1 MIELINESIFNDNKF
16 RMSEP
21 RQKKCFLCL
30 ESAPQ
35 TRRFPQSSKP
45 DEQLEWLLR
54 QNRDEEGFQQLLNRH
69 RTVKEP
75 RWCLRHFT
83 SPTDSLPTDMR
94 PDAITPL
101 PLLTVLLRTSR
112 PADLIHQSQFS
123 FTTGSQ
129 SGNDN
134 SSMPPSPSFSALD
147 TMPQQPPWEPPTSP
161 ISFDDDVV
169 WNYADEVLPKRFK
182 KEVSTKT
189 TTTVVSQGS
198 EYVYSQETSQGE
210 EDDEEIEEE
219 EDASGERGHYAI
231 VEDACLLRLFKRCQE
246 CGAGVD
252 QSLIEIKRCGSAR
265 IVRYDCLNPECNASV
280 KWESQEKVGSGRSR
294 VYSANHSIPI
304 AAFITGT
311 PLPRLCDFAQVLELE
326 IPSDRQMRKTIREIG
341 SIATERVFDGWQ
353 EISRELAVNVA
364 GDKGLQVS
372 IDGQYDSPGHTS
384 TNGKVTVID
393 CETKLALAGVAKSKN
408 DPGIDGV
415 SCRIESEGAVEA
427 IIELVDRNI
436 NIRTIVGDQNGM
448 VNKRLREDPKTAS
461 IERVFDFWHVQK
473 PMRKEWWKIVK
484 VNPELTPIYQQ
495 FFNHL
500 YYVHNK
506 YTERKD
512 RPYALE
518 LVRSFLM
525 HIQGKHKWEKNDEF
539 QLATQCEHGRL
550 REKDNGDRDP
560 QCKTG
565 HLDKKNLDN
574 QYTLYQAGTE
584 EFEAVHKVLYAPR
597 FKKAFLEA
605 ASLIDTS
612 INESYHSLSLMYA
625 SKRFTC
631 SPRYY
636 KLKMQLAML
645 HHNSLMLDDLLERRK
660 EIGNTVLSRKA
671 RVVIAIKRK
680 RGAGTHT
687 WRHDIL
693 EESIKVRIELG
704 NTRTM
709 RLLGIPEDDVFDV
722 LNAWWEEKEAQWGL
736 EMEWIE
742 EESDEEGAGDIY
754 D

>member
-1 MIELINESIFNDNKF
+1 
-16 RMSEP
+16 MSEP
-21 RQKKCFLCL
+21 RIKKCFLCL

-45 DEQLEWLLR
+45 DEQLEWLQR
-54 QNRDEEGFQQLLNRH
+54 QNRDEEGFEQLLNRH

-94 PDAITPL
+94 PDAIAPP
-101 PLLTVLLRTSR
+101 PLLTVPLRTSR
-112 PADLIHQSQFS
+112 PTNLIHQTQFS

-147 TMPQQPPWEPPTSP
+147 TM
-161 ISFDDDVV
+161 
-169 WNYADEVLPKRFK
+169 
-182 KEVSTKT
+182 
-189 TTTVVSQGS
+189 
-198 EYVYSQETSQGE
+198 
-210 EDDEEIEEE
+210 
-219 EDASGERGHYAI
+219 
-231 VEDACLLRLFKRCQE
+231 
-246 CGAGVD
+246 
-252 QSLIEIKRCGSAR
+252 
-265 IVRYDCLNPECNASV
+265 
-280 KWESQEKVGSGRSR
+280 
-294 VYSANHSIPI
+294 
-304 AAFITGT
+304 
-311 PLPRLCDFAQVLELE
+311 
-326 IPSDRQMRKTIREIG
+326 
-341 SIATERVFDGWQ
+341 
-353 EISRELAVNVA
+353 
-364 GDKGLQVS
+364 
-372 IDGQYDSPGHTS
+372 
-384 TNGKVTVID
+384 
-393 CETKLALAGVAKSKN
+393 
-408 DPGIDGV
+408 
-415 SCRIESEGAVEA
+415 
-427 IIELVDRNI
+427 
-436 NIRTIVGDQNGM
+436 
-448 VNKRLREDPKTAS
+448 
-461 IERVFDFWHVQK
+461 
-473 PMRKEWWKIVK
+473 IVK
-484 VNPELTPIYQQ
+484 VNPELTPIYQK

-539 QLATQCEHGRL
+539 QLVTQCEHGRL
-550 REKDNGDRDP
+550 REKDNGE
-560 QCKTG
+560 TA
-565 HLDKKNLDN
+565 
-574 QYTLYQAGTE
+574 TLNAGTE
-584 EFEAVHKVLYAPR
+584 EFEAVRKVLYAPR
-597 FKKAFLEA
+597 FNKAFLEA

-625 SKRFTC
+625 SKS

-693 EESIKVRIELG
+693 EESIKVRIELS

-722 LNAWWEEKEAQWGL
+722 LNAWWEEKEVQWGL

>member
-21 RQKKCFLCL
+21 SQKKCFLCL

-473 PMRKEWWKIVK
+473 PMRKEWWK
-484 VNPELTPIYQQ
+484 

-539 QLATQCEHGRL
+539 QLA
-550 REKDNGDRDP
+550 
-560 QCKTG
+560 
-565 HLDKKNLDN
+565 
-574 QYTLYQAGTE
+574 GTE

-612 INESYHSLSLMYA
+612 INESYHSLSLI
-625 SKRFTC
+625 